1 MRARQRGAEPD
12 RPVRH
17 PAADLGRVAAA
28 DDPPVAV
35 DAGKREIHILV
46 AGMQIGQE
54 MREPLV
60 DIAYLQVLQDVEM
73 APGGGVLQTLEH
85 HLVDVRGDPGRLDG
99 EVAFDLRLHRLARLD
114 KSQAGQKY
122 GGQKADA
129 EEGDE

>member
-1 MRARQRGAEPD
+1 
-12 RPVRH
+12 
-17 PAADLGRVAAA
+17 
-28 DDPPVAV
+28 
-35 DAGKREIHILV
+35 
-46 AGMQIGQE
+46 MQVGQE

-60 DIAYLQVLQDVEM
+60 DVAHLQVLHDVEM
-73 APGGGVLQTLEH
+73 APRGGVLQTLEH

-99 EVAFDLRLHRLARLD
+99 EVAFDLRLHGLARLD